1 MCLGPFNIT
10 VTLFWEITVRVR
22 NIAIACCITTGIAAA
37 HTITT
42 DETSVTSAARSA
54 IAVTIYNDGQAL
66 VRDTRTLPL
75 HAGHNKIA
83 FRDVA
88 ASIRPETTSVR
99 ALSGSGF
106 ALLEQNYEFDLLTPN
121 ALLSKYVGK
130 EITVIHTNHAT
141 GAETSEKATVLS
153 TNDGVVLRYADRIE
167 TGVSGRIAFGSVP
180 ATLRDRP
187 TLSLLL
193 DSPRGGNQAV
203 ELMYLA
209 NQMTWKADYIAN
221 VNTNGDRMQLNGW
234 VTLTNQ
240 SGAAF
245 ENAHLQLV
253 AGTLNR
259 VRERRDTLV
268 RKTVEYAAAPAA
280 QPMQE
285 EKLGDYHLYTL
296 DRPTTILEN
305 QTKQVALLSA
315 AEIPVKRE
323 YVLQSENAYWWY
335 QGPHPEMQKGLKPS
349 VYLRFENKGGDLGV
363 PLPAGIMRVYMK
375 DANGGAQ
382 LVGEDAIAHTAKG
395 EKVGLRLG
403 EAFDITADRVQT
415 DYKSLSSRMSQSS
428 YKIEI
433 RNADRKA
440 VTVTVR
446 EPLQGDWTITK
457 ETQNHVKESSGTAS
471 WQINVPADG
480 KAVLEYTAVAKW

>member
-1 MCLGPFNIT
+1 MRIRYLAIA
-10 VTLFWEITVRVR
+10 
-22 NIAIACCITTGIAAA
+22 IAIACCFVTGISAAQSV
-37 HTITT
+37 TT
-42 DETSVTSAARSA
+42 DETPVSAAARTA

-99 ALSGSGF
+99 ALSDPGF
-106 ALLEQNYEFDLLTPN
+106 TLLEQNYEFDLLTPN
-121 ALLSKYVGK
+121 ALLNKYVGK

-141 GAETSEKATVLS
+141 GGESVEKATVLA
-153 TNDGVVLRYADRIE
+153 TNEGVVLRYADRIE
-167 TGVSGRIAFGSVP
+167 TGISGRIAFGSVP

-193 DSPRGGNQAV
+193 DSQRGGNQGV

-209 NQMTWKADYIAN
+209 NQMSWKADYIAN
-221 VNTNGDRMQLNGW
+221 VNASGDRMQLNGW

-240 SGAAF
+240 SGTAF
-245 ENAHLQLV
+245 ENARLQLV

-259 VRERRDTLV
+259 VREQRDMYLE
-268 RKTVEYAAAPAA
+268 RKTKAYAAAPAS

-296 DRPTTILEN
+296 DRPTTILQN

-323 YVLQSENAYWWY
+323 YVLQNENAYWWY
-335 QGPHPEMQKGLKPS
+335 QGLHSEIQKGLKPS
-349 VYLRFENKGGDLGV
+349 VYLRFENKGGDLGI
-363 PLPAGIMRVYMK
+363 PLPAGTMRVYMK

-382 LVGEDAIAHTAKG
+382 LVGEDAIAHTAKN
-395 EKVGLRLG
+395 EKIGLRLG

-415 DYKSLSSRMSQSS
+415 DYKSLSSRASQSS

-433 RNADRKA
+433 RNADSKPVA
-440 VTVTVR
+440 VTVC
-446 EPLQGDWTITK
+446 EPLQGDWTITR
-457 ETQNHVKESSGTAS
+457 ETQGHVKESSGSAV
-471 WQINVPADG
+471 WQVKVPAEG
-480 KAVLEYTAVAKW
+480 KAVLEYTAVVKW

>member
-1 MCLGPFNIT
+1 MRIRYLT
-10 VTLFWEITVRVR
+10 
-22 NIAIACCITTGIAAA
+22 IAVACCFVSGICTAQPVTA
-37 HTITT
+37 
-42 DETSVTSAARSA
+42 DETSVSAAARSS

-99 ALSGSGF
+99 ALSGTGF
-106 ALLEQNYEFDLLTPN
+106 TLLEQNYEFDLLTPT
-121 ALLSKYVGK
+121 ALLNKYVGK
-130 EITVIHTNHAT
+130 EITVIHTNQAT
-141 GAETSEKATVLS
+141 GGESVEKATVLS
-153 TNDGVVLRYADRIE
+153 TNEGVVLRYADRIE

-180 ATLRDRP
+180 TTLRDRP

-193 DSPRGGNQAV
+193 DSQRGGNQDV

-209 NQMTWKADYIAN
+209 NQMSWKADYIAN
-221 VNTNGDRMQLNGW
+221 VNASGDRMQLNGW

-240 SGAAF
+240 SGTAF
-245 ENAHLQLV
+245 ENARLQLV

-259 VRERRDTLV
+259 VHEQRDIAMKSGIRLL
-268 RKTVEYAAAPAA
+268 AGAPAS

-296 DRPTTILEN
+296 DRPTTILQN

-323 YVLQSENAYWWY
+323 YVLQSNNMYWWWY
-335 QGPHPEMQKGLKPS
+335 QGSHPEIQKGLKPS
-349 VYLRFENKGGDLGV
+349 VYLRFENKGGDLGI
-363 PLPAGIMRVYMK
+363 PLPAGTMRVYMK

-382 LVGEDAIAHTAKG
+382 LVGEDAIAHTAKN
-395 EKVGLRLG
+395 EKIGLRLG

-415 DYKSLSSRMSQSS
+415 DYKSLSSHASQSS

-433 RNADRKA
+433 RNADSKP
-440 VTVTVR
+440 VVVTVR
-446 EPLQGDWTITK
+446 EPLQGDWNITN
-457 ETQNHVKESSGTAS
+457 ETQSHLKESSGSAV
-471 WQINVPADG
+471 WQVKVPADG
-480 KAVLEYTAVAKW
+480 KAVLEYTAVVKW

>member
-1 MCLGPFNIT
+1 MRIRYLT
-10 VTLFWEITVRVR
+10 
-22 NIAIACCITTGIAAA
+22 IAVACCFATGLSTAQPAA
-37 HTITT
+37 I
-42 DETSVTSAARSA
+42 DETSVSAAARSA

-88 ASIRPETTSVR
+88 ATIRAETTSVR

-106 ALLEQNYEFDLLTPN
+106 TLLEQNYEFDLLTP
-121 ALLSKYVGK
+121 ASLLNKYVGK

-141 GAETSEKATVLS
+141 GGESVEKATVLA
-153 TNDGVVLRYADRIE
+153 TNEGVVLRYADRIE
-167 TGVSGRIAFGSVP
+167 TEASGRIAFGSVP
-180 ATLRDRP
+180 ATLRDHP

-193 DSPRGGNQAV
+193 DSQHGGNQDV

-209 NQMTWKADYIAN
+209 NQMSWKADYIAN
-221 VNTNGDRMQLNGW
+221 VNASGDRMQLNGW

-240 SGAAF
+240 SGTAF
-245 ENAHLQLV
+245 ENARLQLV

-259 VRERRDTLV
+259 VHERREMALA
-268 RKTVEYAAAPAA
+268 RKSMDYDAAPAS

-296 DRPTTILEN
+296 DRPTSILQN

-323 YVLQSENAYWWY
+323 YVLQNENAYWWY
-335 QGPHPEMQKGLKPS
+335 QGPHSEIQKGLKPS
-349 VYLRFENKGGDLGV
+349 VYLRFENKGGDLGI
-363 PLPAGIMRVYMK
+363 PLPAGTMRVYMK

-382 LVGEDAIAHTAKG
+382 LVGEDAIAHTAKN
-395 EKVGLRLG
+395 EKIGLRLG

-415 DYKSLSSRMSQSS
+415 DYKALSSRASQSS

-433 RNADRKA
+433 RNADSKP

-446 EPLQGDWTITK
+446 EPLQGDWTITR
-457 ETQNHVKESSGTAS
+457 ETQSHVKESSGSAV
-471 WQINVPADG
+471 WQVKVPAEG
-480 KAVLEYTAVAKW
+480 KVVLEYTALVRW